1 MKDQEWFEEA
11 IKTYKDGFKNCHL
24 GKYELEDIA
33 KEIVGNYQMDKSINL
48 DETTRDN
55 LVKKVWYMYLHT
67 NS

>member
-11 IKTYKDGFKNCHL
+11 IKTYKDSFKNCHL

-33 KEIVGNYQMDKSINL
+33 KEIVGDYQMDKNIDL
-48 DETTRDN
+48 DEPTRDN

>member
-33 KEIVGNYQMDKSINL
+33 REIVGNYQMDKNINL
-48 DETTRDN
+48 DETARDI
-55 LVKKVWYMYLHT
+55 LVKKVWHMYLHT

>member
-1 MKDQEWFEEA
+1 MKDQDWFEEA

-33 KEIVGNYQMDKSINL
+33 KEIVGNYQMDKNINL
-48 DETTRDN
+48 DETARDI
-55 LVKKVWYMYLHT
+55 LVKKVWHMYLHT

>member
-1 MKDQEWFEEA
+1 MKDQEWFEET
-11 IKTYKDGFKNCHL
+11 IKAYKDSFKNCHL

-33 KEIVGNYQMDKSINL
+33 KTIVGDYQMDKNIDL
-48 DETTRDN
+48 DEPTRDN

>member
-1 MKDQEWFEEA
+1 MKDQEWFEKA
-11 IKTYKDGFKNCHL
+11 IKAYKEGFKNCHL

-33 KEIVGNYQMDKSINL
+33 KTIVGDYQMDKNIDL
-48 DETTRDN
+48 DETTRDA

>member
-11 IKTYKDGFKNCHL
+11 IKIYKDSFKNCHL

-33 KEIVGNYQMDKSINL
+33 REIVGNYQMDKSINL
-48 DETTRDN
+48 DETTRDI
-55 LVKKVWYMYLHT
+55 LIKKVWYMYLHT